1 MHLVEL
7 ALVNRDCRF
16 AHFSLVFPGNFPL
29 ANGTAKVRRSFCSQT
44 GFSDVASLSNA
55 QTSVDATAT
64 ADVARDES
72 ATAGEDNDADDK
84 EYECY
89 KVVEQVVRVRW
100 SDKI

>member
-1 MHLVEL
+1 MV
-7 ALVNRDCRF
+7 
-16 AHFSLVFPGNFPL
+16 
-29 ANGTAKVRRSFCSQT
+29 
-44 GFSDVASLSNA
+44 SLSNA

-64 ADVARDES
+64 ADVARDKF

-89 KVVEQVVRVRW
+89 EIVEQVVRVRW